1 MPSDCSPCAALHAS
15 SATSDGLGAETALL
29 ATYNWNLAT
38 DALTW
43 GSTLPAVIAFAD
55 EEAFATG
62 LGYAGF
68 IAPESPSS
76 RYEAIVASGGCDTGG
91 GVTFQ
96 VIYGLTADARG
107 GAPTTWIEDTGRW
120 FADANGR
127 PGLVQGTIRSVTER
141 HETERLKMSAA
152 QCDPV
157 TGAYNPDYFSD
168 HIERQ
173 LAFSSQK
180 RTTFAILLADV
191 MVAIGGR
198 RVDHGAAR
206 DEAVSAVVTRFRQ
219 EMRTNEIMGRQDRTR
234 FAMLLENCN
243 GEQMAAA
250 AARLTAACS
259 AEIETAA
266 GSAAITI
273 CVGGVIA
280 PLHGR
285 GAGDLLGRARE
296 ALDIAARDATARFV
310 AYEPDLARH
319 EAQKALS
326 QTADEIIAALNEG
339 RVVLALQPI
348 VNAETRCTVFYE
360 ALVRIR
366 RDDGTLLM
374 PDILVPAAEATDLV
388 ALLDRRVI
396 DLAFTALAADPRLIL
411 SINASVISLHDPHWQ
426 EHCRVACA
434 IAPDAASRLTIEVTE
449 TCAVADLEATRRVL
463 LALRE
468 AGVKIAIDD
477 FGSGHSSFRN
487 LRGLPIDYLKIDGA
501 FARDL
506 AHSPDDQFFIRTLID
521 LARNLQIP
529 TVAEWIEDEATA
541 RMLTDWGVGML
552 QGHLF
557 GRAEVPSQ
565 DFGQAV
571 GRDAGLFIDAGLLI
585 ERIVGQAAA

>member
-1 MPSDCSPCAALHAS
+1 MPSDCSPCAAPHAS
-15 SATSDGLGAETALL
+15 STVADGLGADAPVL
-29 ATYNWNLAT
+29 ATYHWNLAT

-43 GSTLPAVIAFAD
+43 GPTLPVVIAFAD
-55 EEAFATG
+55 EEAFGTG
-62 LGYAGF
+62 LGFAGF

-91 GVTFQ
+91 GVAFQ
-96 VIYGLTADARG
+96 VVYGLTADARG
-107 GAPTTWIEDTGRW
+107 GGPTTWIEDTGRW

-127 PGLVQGTIRSVTER
+127 PGLVQGTVRSVTER
-141 HETERLKMSAA
+141 HEAERREMSAA
-152 QCDPV
+152 RCDPA
-157 TGAYNPDYFSD
+157 TGAYNPDFFSD

-180 RTTFAILLADV
+180 RTTFAVLLADV
-191 MVAIGGR
+191 TVAIGGR
-198 RVDHGAAR
+198 RVDDGAAR
-206 DEAVSAVVTRFRQ
+206 DEAVTAVVTRIRQ
-219 EMRTNEIMGRQDRTR
+219 EMRTNEVMGRQDRTR

-259 AEIETAA
+259 AEVETAA
-266 GSAAITI
+266 GPAAITI
-273 CVGGVIA
+273 CVGGVVA
-280 PLHGR
+280 PTHGR
-285 GAGDLLGRARE
+285 GAEDLLGRARE
-296 ALDIAARDATARFV
+296 ALDIAAREATARFV
-310 AYEPDLARH
+310 AYEPELARR

-348 VNAETRCTVFYE
+348 VDAETRRTMFFE

-366 RDDGTLLM
+366 RDDGALLM
-374 PDILVPAAEATDLV
+374 PDVLVPAAEALDLV
-388 ALLDRRVI
+388 ALLDGRVM
-396 DLAFTALAADPRLIL
+396 DLAFAALAADPHLAL

-426 EHCRVACA
+426 EHCHAACRLD
-434 IAPDAASRLTIEVTE
+434 PNAASRLTVEVTE
-449 TCAVADLEATRRVL
+449 SCAVADLDATRRVL

-487 LRGLPIDYLKIDGA
+487 LRGLPIDYLKIDGS
-501 FARDL
+501 FVRDL

-541 RMLTDWGVGML
+541 RVLTDWGVGML

-565 DFGQAV
+565 EFGQAS
-571 GRDAGLFIDAGLLI
+571 GRGAEFLV